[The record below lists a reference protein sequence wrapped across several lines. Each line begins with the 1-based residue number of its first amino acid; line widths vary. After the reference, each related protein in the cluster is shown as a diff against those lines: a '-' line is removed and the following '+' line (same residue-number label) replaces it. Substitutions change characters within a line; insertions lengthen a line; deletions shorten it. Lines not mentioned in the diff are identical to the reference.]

1 MSENTI
7 YETFFEVNELF
18 LFVVEILEMQTKLP
32 QSYVSKRVFLE
43 YLVDEVNL
51 EKRVHATQS

>member
-7 YETFFEVNELF
+7 YETFFEVNE